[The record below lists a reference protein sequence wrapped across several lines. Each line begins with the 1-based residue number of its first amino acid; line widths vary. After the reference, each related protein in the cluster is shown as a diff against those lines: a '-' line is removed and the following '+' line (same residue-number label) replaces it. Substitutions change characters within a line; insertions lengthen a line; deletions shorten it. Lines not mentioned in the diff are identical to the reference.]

1 MWWVNGFFTKRFKDV
16 KFFFKQKKNIKCIFL
31 RFIRTLN
38 VLFKD
43 VYKKKY
49 LTYFT

>member
-1 MWWVNGFFTKRFKDV
+1 MVFLLNVLKMSNFFLAN
-16 KFFFKQKKNIKCIFL
+16 KKYKVYIFL

-49 LTYFT
+49 LIYFT